1 MGLTT
6 IKEDYFYDPVPCYD
20 YEVRGSSEY
29 KIADQYTQNHFSSLV
44 YFKQD
49 EYKQAEFTVSS
60 FSQTSKALIYEIA
73 QNFSSSISS
82 LHLQLNDI
90 GQVTKILNLE
100 EIQANFLKSRVGLL
114 EKYSHVPDISV
125 ILDNYEASL
134 KEEEKLRKSLFYY
147 GVYRLFFTGI
157 KELVQDIYPQKRITR
172 TRKLD
177 GFILSLA
184 LPVIEDILIER
195 VKDTYKVMIEGRIDF
210 DKLDKNIFIDACRF
224 MYGKEITF
232 SDIVFSAKESY
243 ELDYNFIFLRGS
255 YKHLFEIRGKLLKR
269 DELSFHSKKFSFV

>member
-1 MGLTT
+1 MSLTT
-6 IKEDYFYDPVPCYD
+6 RKEDYFYDPVPCYD
-20 YEVRGSSEY
+20 YVVRGSSEY
-29 KIADQYTQNHFSSLV
+29 KIGDQSTINHFSSLV
-44 YFKQD
+44 YCKVD
-49 EYKQAEFTVSS
+49 EYKQAVFVVSS
-60 FSQTSKALIYEIA
+60 FSQSSKALIYLLA
-73 QNFSSSISS
+73 QDFSSCVSS
-82 LHLQLNDI
+82 LCLQLNEI

-100 EIQANFLKSRVGLL
+100 EIQAKFLNAKLSLL
-114 EKYSHVPDISV
+114 DKYSKVPDISV
-125 ILDNYEASL
+125 ILDNYGASL
-134 KEEEKLRKSLFYY
+134 KEEGKLRKSLFYY

-157 KELVQDIYPQKRITR
+157 KELVKDSYPQKRITR

-195 VKDTYKVMIEGRIDF
+195 VKDIYRVTIVGRIDF
-210 DKLDKNIFIDACRF
+210 DRLDKNIFIDACRF

-255 YKHLFEIRGKLLKR
+255 YKHFFEIRGKLLKR